1 MTQPAKLL
9 PDEAKQKILL
19 ILDQGTVELSFHCRR
34 DSMPKRGV
42 TMFDLVNSLKT
53 GEIRREPEWDDEYS
67 NWKYRVEGEDI
78 DGDELIAITLIIEA
92 DFTLYIVT
100 VF

>member
-9 PDEAKQKILL
+9 PDEAKQKILT
-19 ILDQGTVELSFHCRR
+19 ILSQGKVEPSFHCRKE
-34 DSMPKRGV
+34 SMPKRGV
-42 TMFDLVNSLKT
+42 TMFDLVNALKT
-53 GEIRREPEWDDEYS
+53 GEIRREPEWDDEHG

-78 DGDELIAITLIIEA
+78 DGDELIAITLILEA